1 MDFATERP
9 TSVDVGD
16 LDGDGARDL
25 VFATGASVLAV
36 LGNVTAGVPNGTF
49 APAVPTAAAG
59 RVARVADLNRDGR
72 GDVVVLDAGAIRTLV
87 AGPGGVLGAASSLPK
102 PGGSAT
108 VGGIA
113 VGDFDADTIPDVAA
127 GDGRGPLSVAF
138 GAGDGTLQDLTAFP
152 APVGVTALNGVAA
165 ADVTGDG
172 AADVVSGDTGGASVV
187 WRNEPFILTS
197 TGVLDF
203 GAVTAGLRGAPQALV
218 VGNDGGAPL
227 RVSAATVLGDRFAKA
242 ADSCTGASVR
252 AGAVCAVAAQYAP
265 LAAVQDG
272 GAIQVSSNDP
282 DGDQF
287 AALTGRGAAP
297 PATPGSAPAS
307 RTPASA
313 APRAV
318 TAAAASSA
326 TTRAV
331 VAALRRLGLAGLTAG
346 RSVKVAV
353 NAPAGRVA
361 VEVRQTATDR
371 GRAPVVAVAR
381 GSLRLVAPARRT
393 VTVRPTAAGRRSARR
408 ARRIT
413 AVVRTVFTPARGRA
427 ASARSTVTLRRG

>member
-1 MDFATERP
+1 MNGSLRHTTLAPPVSPDTTSAAPSPVTSPAATPLSAVTPTGPGNAMRSWRVPSPAPNAMLSGPRP
-9 TSVDVGD
+9 SPAATSGIVS
-16 LDGDGARDL
+16 
-25 VFATGASVLAV
+25 ASKS
-36 LGNVTAGVPNGTF
+36 
-49 APAVPTAAAG
+49 PTAMPPT
-59 RVARVADLNRDGR
+59 VADPPGLGR
-72 GDVVVLDAGAIRTLV
+72 L
-87 AGPGGVLGAASSLPK
+87 
-102 PGGSAT
+102 
-108 VGGIA
+108 
-113 VGDFDADTIPDVAA
+113 
-127 GDGRGPLSVAF
+127 
-138 GAGDGTLQDLTAFP
+138 
-152 APVGVTALNGVAA
+152 
-165 ADVTGDG
+165 DG

-203 GAVTAGLRGAPQALV
+203 GAVTAGLRSAPQALV

-242 ADSCTGASVR
+242 GDSCTGASVR
-252 AGAVCAVAAQYAP
+252 AGAVCSVAAQYAP

-282 DGDQF
+282 DGDRF
-287 AALTGRGAAP
+287 AALTGRGATP
-297 PATPGSAPAS
+297 PATPQPAPATAS
-307 RTPASA
+307 RTAPPA

-318 TAAAASSA
+318 TAAQASSA

-331 VAALRRLGLAGLTAG
+331 VAALRRLGLAGLAAG
-346 RSVKVAV
+346 RTVKVAV
-353 NAPAGRVA
+353 KAPAGRVA

-371 GRAPVVAVAR
+371 GRAPVVVVAK